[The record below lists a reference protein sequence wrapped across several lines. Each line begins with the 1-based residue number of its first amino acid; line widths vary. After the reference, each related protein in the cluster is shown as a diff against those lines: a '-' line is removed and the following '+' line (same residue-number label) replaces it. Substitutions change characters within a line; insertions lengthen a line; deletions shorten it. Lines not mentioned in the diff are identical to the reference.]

1 MTQFHLSSIL
11 KIVLEGGRQ
20 RASGAVPGP
29 AGGGEKKKN
38 LFVM

>member
-11 KIVLEGGRQ
+11 KIVLEGRRQ

-29 AGGGEKKKN
+29 AGEKKKN